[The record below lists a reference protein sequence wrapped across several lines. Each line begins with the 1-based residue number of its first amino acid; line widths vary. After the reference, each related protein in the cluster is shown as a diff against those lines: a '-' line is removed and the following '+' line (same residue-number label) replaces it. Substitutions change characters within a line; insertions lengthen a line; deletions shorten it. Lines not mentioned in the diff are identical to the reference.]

1 MRIPLLLS
9 AVVLFHGFVCRAQ
22 ERPAPRPTPTEY
34 RRIADQVETNLRKE
48 ILDKWFPAAV
58 DRENGGFYENF
69 NNDWTRGAGGEK
81 SIVFQSRLTW
91 LSAQAAR
98 RFPEKSAE
106 YMGITRHGV
115 AELAD
120 KLWDK
125 EKGGFFWSVDD
136 AGRPNKE
143 RGDEKHAYGNS
154 FGIYAAAASY
164 PVTKDPAA
172 LDLAKRGFR
181 WLDEHGH
188 DGKNGG
194 YYEAFTR
201 DGTPILEAPAGRQS
215 DAIGTKYGLKSMNT
229 HIHLLEA
236 FVALHEVWPDPVVRA
251 RLEELHEIILTKI
264 YYEPGAQHMFT
275 TPDWKPVPGPDSF
288 GHDIETAFLL
298 AESAEALGRPE
309 DGRTWHAG
317 RRLVDH
323 ALEVGYDREHG
334 GFYDEGTVDGRD
346 LNKQKI
352 WWVEAEGLN
361 ALLLMHEL
369 YGKETPRYWN
379 AFVQTWGFISDHQ
392 VDAKYG
398 GWFNTVKADGSPIPG
413 RGKSDRW
420 TEGYHQGRSMLT
432 VSARLRHLAEGKA
445 G

>member
-1 MRIPLLLS
+1 MRFPVLLS
-9 AVVLFHGFVCRAQ
+9 AALVLFPAFVCGAA
-22 ERPAPRPTPTEY
+22 EPTPAEY
-34 RRIADQVETNLRKE
+34 RRIADQVEANLRQQ

-69 NNDWTRGAGGEK
+69 NNDWTRGATGEK
-81 SIVFQSRLTW
+81 SIVYQSRLTW
-91 LSAQAAR
+91 LSAQAAK
-98 RFPEKSAE
+98 RFPGKSAE
-106 YMGITRHGV
+106 YMDITRHGV
-115 AELAD
+115 GELAD
-120 KLWDK
+120 KLWDR

-136 AGRPNKE
+136 KGRPNKE

-164 PVTKDPAA
+164 AVTKDPAA

-181 WLDEHGH
+181 WLDEHAH

-194 YYEAFTR
+194 YYEALTR
-201 DGTPILEAPAGRQS
+201 DGTPILEAPAGRTS

-236 FVALHEVWPDPVVRA
+236 LVALYEVWPDPAVRA

-264 YYEPGAQHMFT
+264 YTEPGAQHMFA

-298 AESAEALGRPE
+298 AESAEALGKPE
-309 DGRTWHAG
+309 DERTWHAA

-323 ALEVGYDREHG
+323 ALEVGYDQEHG
-334 GFYDEGTVDGRD
+334 GFYDEGTVDGRK

-361 ALLLMHEL
+361 ALLLMHERF
-369 YGKETPRYWN
+369 GKETPKYWN
-379 AFVQTWGFISDHQ
+379 AFVQTWGFITEHQ
-392 VDAKYG
+392 VDAQHG
-398 GWFNTVKADGSPIPG
+398 GWFNTVKSDGSPIPG

-432 VSARLRHLAEGKA
+432 VSARLRHLAEGKDR
-445 G
+445 